1 MASGSM
7 GESAKAVLALSA
19 ASLLWGASF
28 IAMKGAMLSYSPMF
42 IVFAR
47 MALGAALM
55 LWLLRRQGG
64 VVPLRRDLAA
74 FAFMTLCEP
83 CLYFTLEAHALQYT
97 QAAQAGMVTAMLP
110 LMVTASAAF
119 FLKERIKA
127 RGVAGLVLAVAGV
140 VLLSLASEETQNAP
154 NPLFGNFLEFLAMV
168 CAAGYILSAKVLG
181 RRYSPLFL
189 TAAQACVG
197 AVFFSPVLF
206 LSPLPDS
213 FPLVP
218 TLCIV
223 FLAVGV
229 TFTAYVLYN
238 YGVSKVDASRAS
250 VFINLI
256 PVITVVLSW
265 IFLGE
270 RLFPAQYF
278 GAAVVFF
285 GVYLSARPPR
295 KTPQS
300 TRGE

>member
-1 MASGSM
+1 MTRPS
-7 GESAKAVLALSA
+7 GESPKAILALSA

-28 IAMKGAMLSYSPMF
+28 IAMKGAMLAYSPML

-55 LWLLRRQGG
+55 LWLLRREGG
-64 VVPLRRDLAA
+64 AVPLRKDIKI

-83 CLYFTLEAHALQYT
+83 CLYFTLEANALQYT

-110 LMVTASAAF
+110 LMVTAAAAVI
-119 FLKERIKA
+119 LKERMGA

-140 VLLSLASEETQNAP
+140 ILLSLAAEETQSAP
-154 NPLFGNFLEFLAMV
+154 NPLLGNFLEFLAMV
-168 CAAGYILSAKVLG
+168 CAAGYILAAKVLG
-181 RRYSPLFL
+181 RRYSPLYL
-189 TAAQACVG
+189 TTAQACAG
-197 AVFFSPVLF
+197 AVFFSPALLF
-206 LSPLPDS
+206 SPAPER

-218 TLCIV
+218 SLCIV

-229 TFTAYVLYN
+229 TYTAYVLYN

-256 PVITVVLSW
+256 PVITVILSW

-270 RLFPAQYF
+270 RLFPAQYA
-278 GAAVVFF
+278 GAAVVFL
-285 GVYLSARPPR
+285 GVYLSAKPSGSSR
-295 KTPQS
+295 QS